1 MRTSVKAP
9 AKINLTLDVTGK
21 RSDGY
26 HDVKMIMTT
35 VDLADRIHLSL
46 QAEPHINVLV
56 NNGQLPTDENNL
68 AFQAASLLQK
78 MFQLQSGVVIEID
91 KHIPVSAG
99 LAGGSTDAAAVLRG
113 LNDLWELELTLEE
126 LAEIG
131 LQIGSDVPFCVYGGT
146 ALAEGRGE
154 KLTFL
159 PAPPKCWVVLAKPPE
174 GVATKEIYKRLQL
187 DTIDHPETDIM
198 IKAIKEEDYDQ
209 VCRHLQNVME
219 AATFELNGDVK
230 KIKERMIE
238 SGADGTVM
246 SGSGP
251 TVFSLCRNDKQAFR
265 LYNALKGFVGQVYL
279 VRMLG

>member
-1 MRTSVKAP
+1 MKTSVKAP

-21 RSDGY
+21 RTDGY

-46 QAEPHINVLV
+46 QDRQDIEVRV

-68 AFQAASLLQK
+68 AFQSAALLKSKFHIQG
-78 MFQLQSGVVIEID
+78 GVVIDID
-91 KHIPVSAG
+91 KYIPVSAG

-113 LNDLWELELTLEE
+113 LNDLWQLGLTLEQ

-159 PAPPKCWVVLAKPPE
+159 PSPPTCWVVLAKPPA
-174 GVATKEIYKRLQL
+174 GVATKDIYKRLRL
-187 DTIDHPETDIM
+187 NDIEHPDTAGM
-198 IKAIKEEDYDQ
+198 IRAIENSDYRE
-209 VCRHLQNVME
+209 VCRLLQNVME
-219 AATFELNGDVK
+219 TATFELNADVK
-230 KIKERMIE
+230 KIKDRMIE

-251 TVFSLCRNDKQAFR
+251 TVFSLCRNDKKALR
-265 LYNALKGFVGQVYL
+265 LYNALKGFVDQVYL